1 MKAIFAPVL
10 ALFLTVTSVSV
21 QAASA
26 QQMPSA
32 PPIAPAASEVQTP
45 PSEVSVR
52 QLLEIMQARKMV
64 ERMNEKVDA
73 IFTST
78 MKNMLQ
84 GKTLTPEQQQGVDD
98 ARTRM
103 ADMMKE
109 AFNWEAL
116 EPMYLEVYS
125 KTFSQSEV
133 DSMTVFYSS
142 PAGQAVVAKLPL
154 AMENSMAF
162 MQQRMLTL
170 LPKIQQVAKDTAEQ
184 IRAQHAPASK
194 SAS

>member
-10 ALFLTVTSVSV
+10 ALFLAVTAVSV

-26 QQMPSA
+26 QQTPSA
-32 PPIAPAASEVQTP
+32 PPTAPAAGEAQTP

-52 QLLEIMQARKMV
+52 QLLEVMQARKMV

-73 IFTST
+73 MFTST

-84 GKTLTPEQQQGVDD
+84 GKTLTPEQQQRVDD
-98 ARTRM
+98 ARARM
-103 ADMMKE
+103 GEMMKE

-133 DSMTVFYSS
+133 DSMTAFYSS

-162 MQQRMLTL
+162 IQQRMLTL
-170 LPKIQQVAKDTAEQ
+170 LPKMQQVAKDTAEQ
-184 IRAQHAPASK
+184 IKAQHSPGAK